1 MKSQTSLVARNCRL
15 QEWAQMI
22 QNCNNRPIGMSVD
35 EWCQANSITKANYY
49 YRMAQ
54 VRKACLDSI
63 PEIAVEQTIVP
74 VPMNLVSLE
83 DAPSRTQSSQTS
95 EDSFLELTSHGIT
108 LRVTEQTSST
118 LLSKVLGVLAH
129 VE

>member
-22 QNCNNRPIGMSVD
+22 RNCNNRPMGMSVT

-54 VRKACLDSI
+54 VRKACLDSL

-74 VPMNLVSLE
+74 VSMKLMSLE
-83 DAPSRTQSSQTS
+83 DATSQEQLSQTS
-95 EDSFLELTSHGIT
+95 EDSFLELSSHGIT
-108 LRVTEQTSST
+108 LRVTEQTSSA
-118 LLSKVLGVLAH
+118 LLAKVLGVLAH